1 MCISKP
7 GSRRHTSAGR
17 QDDENI
23 RMVRV
28 PPRTRSTVV
37 RIPTPIASTSTLPQ
51 YTTSAPSILRRSTSS
66 ASDDLVQIDLNKIR
80 SEWRAPTDS
89 DALLKMYKRLG
100 LTIASK
106 RRVLENAQRVQTDI
120 KQPRSIPSK
129 NRRMLIGK
137 ELAQLRDR
145 CRKCEAQA
153 LRLGFN
159 LANISDNVASS
170 SGERRGAN

>member
-7 GSRRHTSAGR
+7 GLRRHTSAGR

-80 SEWRAPTDS
+80 SEWRAPTDV
-89 DALLKMYKRLG
+89 DALLKMHKRLK

-106 RRVLENAQRVQTDI
+106 GRVQENAQRAQTETN
-120 KQPRSIPSK
+120 QPQSILSK
-129 NRRMLIGK
+129 NRTALIGK
-137 ELAQLRDR
+137 ELAQLRHR
-145 CRKCEAQA
+145 LRKCEAQG
-153 LRLGFN
+153 RHLGLN
-159 LANISDNVASS
+159 LADISDNVASS
-170 SGERRGAN
+170 SGERHGAN